1 VRQSHRNLLFA
12 LLSLFLMRDALAAP
26 QGLSHTLTP
35 LSQPVAAPEFSLE
48 DLDETAHRLTDYR
61 GRVVV
66 INFWAVWCPPCRGE
80 MPSLERLRERFKDR
94 PFSILAINEGE
105 DLDRIQPFLWD
116 LEPSP
121 GFTVLLDSDLTVSQA
136 FGVRG
141 LPTSFIL
148 DKQGRIVYRAVG
160 GREFDHPE
168 MVAAIEVLLEE

>member
-1 VRQSHRNLLFA
+1 MRQTQLSLLLA
-12 LLSLFLMRDALAAP
+12 LLALFLSDALAVP

-48 DLDETAHRLTDYR
+48 DLDETVHRLADYR

-66 INFWAVWCPPCRGE
+66 INFWAVWCPPCRRE

-94 PFSILAINEGE
+94 PFTILAINEGE
-105 DLDRIQPFLWD
+105 DVDRIQPFLWE

-121 GFTVLLDSDLTVSQA
+121 GFTVLLDSDVTVSQA

-168 MVAAIEVLLEE
+168 MVAIIEALLKE

>member
-1 VRQSHRNLLFA
+1 MRKTRINLFVA
-12 LLSLFLMRDALAAP
+12 LLALCQGGALAAP

-35 LSQPVAAPEFSLE
+35 LDQPVAAPGFSLE
-48 DLDETAHRLTDYR
+48 DLDEANHRLADYR

-66 INFWAVWCPPCRGE
+66 INFWAVWCPPCRRE
-80 MPSLERLRERFKDR
+80 MPSLERLRQRFKDR
-94 PFSILAINEGE
+94 PFAILAINEGE
-105 DLDRIQPFLWD
+105 DVDRIQPFLWD

-121 GFTVLLDSDLTVSQA
+121 GFTVLLDTDLTVSQA
-136 FGVRG
+136 FAVRG

-168 MVAAIEVLLEE
+168 MVAAIEALLAQ